1 MGRYAQIK
9 LPLRVR
15 EQIMRDKNSDDQPWS
30 FDADTPQFK
39 SMVNACAAAIERGM
53 EQDELERSYS
63 RLVRARAK
71 EVLAMRVNVRQ
82 AMG

>member
-1 MGRYAQIK
+1 
-9 LPLRVR
+9 
-15 EQIMRDKNSDDQPWS
+15 MRWEDMHKSNSDDQPWS

-71 EVLAMRVNVRQ
+71 EVLAMRVNVRE